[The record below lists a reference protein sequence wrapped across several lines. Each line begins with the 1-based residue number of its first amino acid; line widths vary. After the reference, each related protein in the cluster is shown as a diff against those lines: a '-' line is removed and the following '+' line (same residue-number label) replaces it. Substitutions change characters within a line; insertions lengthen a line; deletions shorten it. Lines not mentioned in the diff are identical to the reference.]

1 MLSGS
6 AKERTDRDFLLGVL
20 FILISSLGFALNQ
33 SFSNAL
39 GARAGVF
46 EKMFIHNMVGVIIF
60 GAILL
65 KQHLS
70 FVGKDPKLLF
80 YRAFWGFLSTLFVV
94 IATTFSSR
102 PLFELSVLTSTS
114 AIFTMITAALWL
126 KEKVGRIQYF
136 VVLVCFLGVLI
147 TVRPS
152 PALLT
157 DPFCLFAILGA
168 VFGGAAYCVVRKLR
182 DAASPYTVVFSYCAL
197 SAACALP
204 LYIGK
209 ELILEGKG
217 LCSLHDLLYMI
228 GMGLGVSV
236 GQLFLNL
243 AYRRA
248 EASRLSPYSYVQ
260 NVYTLLISLFVFK
273 QIIPIYS
280 YIGAALIIGANYL
293 NLEVGRRA
301 SKKDVMEIGRKEQKK
316 PVHHAV

>member
-1 MLSGS
+1 MELSLLVSGKTQSGS
-6 AKERTDRDFLLGVL
+6 VERKLDKDFLLGVI

-39 GARAGVF
+39 GDRVGVF
-46 EKMFIHNMVGVIIF
+46 EKMFVHNMVGVVIF
-60 GAILL
+60 GIILL
-65 KQHLS
+65 K
-70 FVGKDPKLLF
+70 K
-80 YRAFWGFLSTLFVV
+80 R
-94 IATTFSSR
+94 TTFSQR

-126 KEKVGRIQYF
+126 KEKVGKMQYL
-136 VVLVCFLGVLI
+136 VVLVCFLGVVI

-168 VFGGAAYCVVRKLR
+168 AFGGAAYCVVRKLK
-182 DAASPYTVVFSYCAL
+182 DAAHPYTVVFAYCAL

-204 LYIGK
+204 VYLIK
-209 ELILEGKG
+209 EVMMDGAG
-217 LCSLHDLLYMI
+217 LCSLQDFLCMV

-243 AYRRA
+243 AYRKA

-260 NVYTLLISLFVFK
+260 NVYTLIISLVVFH
-273 QIIPIYS
+273 QAISAYA
-280 YIGAALIIGANYL
+280 YIGAALIIGANYM
-293 NLEVGRRA
+293 NLRLGRRETR
-301 SKKDVMEIGRKEQKK
+301 KDGI
-316 PVHHAV
+316 VHE